1 MMKARPFRTCVSA
14 VVPFFRPRA
23 AGFGRCCSAFSFAR
37 AATHPKKAVSTGP
50 ENLSDSSIYKCLQ
63 NQCNLN
69 QALAAPEIVLFDHLQ
84 MYSNMSRR
92 REEVSIADVSGI
104 PRVLLVAVKEM
115 NGRRPAAACIRCGR
129 RMSASVRSSS
139 RSIAV
144 CRVLNASFT
153 AFSAAAAQ
161 PSTPSLRVDRRK
173 AWLAVGIVIDV
184 GLQPLMRRSI
194 AAALLPPDALGRI
207 EGSGVGG

>member
-1 MMKARPFRTCVSA
+1 MLLCF
-14 VVPFFRPRA
+14 FFRA
-23 AGFGRCCSAFSFAR
+23 SCHTSEKGS
-37 AATHPKKAVSTGP
+37 VSTGP
-50 ENLSDSSIYKCLQ
+50 ENLSDSSIFKCLQ

-84 MYSNMSRR
+84 MYSNMNRKP
-92 REEVSIADVSGI
+92 EVVSMGEVSGI
-104 PRVLLVAVKEM
+104 PRVFLVAVKEM
-115 NGRRPAAACIRCGR
+115 NGRRPAAGYIRYGR
-129 RMSASVRSSS
+129 RISASVRSSS

-194 AAALLPPDALGRI
+194 AAALLPPDARGRI
-207 EGSGVGG
+207 EGSGVGGWHVLGSALEWW